1 MKIDS
6 PRTSRTPELI
16 GYRSSMS
23 PIANRYVPSLAG
35 ISGDNERQYSP
46 QVEETRR
53 TKKITIQETSEQRLP
68 PTMKTSKT
76 KNKIFLNLFFVNH
89 NIT

>member
-6 PRTSRTPELI
+6 PRTSQTPELG

-23 PIANRYVPSLAG
+23 PTSRYVPSLAAR
-35 ISGDNERQYSP
+35 DDERQQSP
-46 QVEETRR
+46 RMEETRR

-68 PTMKTSKT
+68 TATKTSQIKFPFFLFL
-76 KNKIFLNLFFVNH
+76 IFS
-89 NIT
+89 

>member
-6 PRTSRTPELI
+6 PRTSRTPELG

-23 PIANRYVPSLAG
+23 PTANRFVPSLG
-35 ISGDNERQYSP
+35 GDNERHQSP
-46 QVEETRR
+46 RVEETRQ

-68 PTMKTSKT
+68 YATKTSQ
-76 KNKIFLNLFFVNH
+76 
-89 NIT
+89 

>member
-6 PRTSRTPELI
+6 PRTSQTPELG

-23 PIANRYVPSLAG
+23 PTTNRYIPSLAG
-35 ISGDNERQYSP
+35 DNEQQQSSR
-46 QVEETRR
+46 VEETRR

-68 PTMKTSKT
+68 QATKTSK
-76 KNKIFLNLFFVNH
+76 
-89 NIT
+89 

>member
-6 PRTSRTPELI
+6 PRTSRTPELG

-23 PIANRYVPSLAG
+23 PTNRYVPSLG
-35 ISGDNERQYSP
+35 GDNERQQSP
-46 QVEETRR
+46 RVEETRR

-68 PTMKTSKT
+68 STTKTSQ
-76 KNKIFLNLFFVNH
+76 
-89 NIT
+89 

>member
-6 PRTSRTPELI
+6 PRTSRTPELG

-23 PIANRYVPSLAG
+23 PTITRYIPSLAG
-35 ISGDNERQYSP
+35 NNEQQQQSP
-46 QVEETRR
+46 RVEETRR

-68 PTMKTSKT
+68 QATKTSEQ
-76 KNKIFLNLFFVNH
+76 NKSFFFVFLIKQNF
-89 NIT
+89 I

>member
-6 PRTSRTPELI
+6 PRTSRTPELG

-23 PIANRYVPSLAG
+23 PSGVRYIPSLG
-35 ISGDNERQYSP
+35 GDDERQQSP
-46 QVEETRR
+46 RIEETRR

-68 PTMKTSKT
+68 PTKTSK
-76 KNKIFLNLFFVNH
+76 KKRI
-89 NIT
+89 